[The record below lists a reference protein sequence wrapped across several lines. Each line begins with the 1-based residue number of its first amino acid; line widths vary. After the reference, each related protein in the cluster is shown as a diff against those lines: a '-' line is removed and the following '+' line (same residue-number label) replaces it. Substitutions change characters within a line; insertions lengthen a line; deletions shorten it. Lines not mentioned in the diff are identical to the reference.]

1 MTSPHSD
8 ETTNEKSFDLFE
20 ALNAADTKQYDFL
33 NQFTPEEQKKFVP
46 FMFVQWMASINSPK
60 KPHLAEYAVIATNH
74 YANKYL
80 FDDQLKD
87 HPELTW
93 QLMCASGTGTSQKY
107 NHKWLPQLSKKF
119 IHLDEKIT
127 LKEATEYS
135 KKVPDF
141 TDNVSE
147 YVKQQNAQYD
157 LATMFPTMKLSDI
170 QALSKILSDDTLNDL
185 KEMYGISE
193 PTIETKARKATKG
206 AKKSKG

>member
-1 MTSPHSD
+1 
-8 ETTNEKSFDLFE
+8 
-20 ALNAADTKQYDFL
+20 
-33 NQFTPEEQKKFVP
+33 
-46 FMFVQWMASINSPK
+46 
-60 KPHLAEYAVIATNH
+60 
-74 YANKYL
+74 
-80 FDDQLKD
+80 
-87 HPELTW
+87 
-93 QLMCASGTGTSQKY
+93 MCASGTGTSQKY